1 MDSLQHS
8 KLFGGMLAAE
18 LNELQRTA
26 RYLSYP
32 AGANVFQEGDP
43 GDGLYVIARGQ
54 VQITCLVTQDQRRV
68 LSRLGPA
75 DFFGEMAVLDSQ
87 PRSATATAETDVELH
102 FILREDLLE
111 LLKRSPGL
119 AVSLMRD
126 FSQRMREF
134 NQQYTKELV
143 QSERLN
149 LVGKFA
155 RSIVHDFKN
164 PLNIIGIS
172 AEMAAMDN
180 ATLELR
186 QSARDRIRKQVDRL
200 SNMINE
206 LLEFTRGSGSAV
218 VLARNDFAAFARPLL
233 EEMAPE
239 VAHKGLTLRIA
250 NDPPSL
256 QLPLDPRRL
265 THVFHNLI
273 HNACDAM
280 PERGGTITVRFHQT
294 DTELVT
300 EIQDTGQGIAPEIA
314 PRLFEAFATFG
325 KSQGTG
331 LGLSICKKI
340 ILDHRGQITAR
351 NAPGGGALFAFTL
364 PLNRPAPAPVPA
376 PA

>member
-1 MDSLQHS
+1 VLAGVHGDRQ
-8 KLFGGMLAAE
+8 GGGKPTAVRPLPR
-18 LNELQRTA
+18 ELQRTA

-186 QSARDRIRKQVDRL
+186 QSARDRIRKQVGGGMRQ
-200 SNMINE
+200 
-206 LLEFTRGSGSAV
+206 GG
-218 VLARNDFAAFARPLL
+218 VLAAAGI
-233 EEMAPE
+233 
-239 VAHKGLTLRIA
+239 VALQQMTGRLTEDHSRA
-250 NDPPSL
+250 
-256 QLPLDPRRL
+256 RRL
-265 THVFHNLI
+265 AAGLADRAI
-273 HNACDAM
+273 WASASARGAM
-280 PERGGTITVRFHQT
+280 RKPSRMAV
-294 DTELVT
+294 
-300 EIQDTGQGIAPEIA
+300 
-314 PRLFEAFATFG
+314 
-325 KSQGTG
+325 
-331 LGLSICKKI
+331 
-340 ILDHRGQITAR
+340 
-351 NAPGGGALFAFTL
+351 
-364 PLNRPAPAPVPA
+364 
-376 PA
+376 